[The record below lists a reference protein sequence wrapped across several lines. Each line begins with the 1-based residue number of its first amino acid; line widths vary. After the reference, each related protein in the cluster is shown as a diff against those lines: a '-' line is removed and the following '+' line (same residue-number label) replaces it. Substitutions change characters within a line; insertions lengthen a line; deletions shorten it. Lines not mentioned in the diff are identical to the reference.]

1 MTELRYLEETPAVDE
16 YRDLRVRA
24 GLSPK
29 TAEAAERG
37 LPATFHAVCVR
48 DGEALVGMGRV
59 VGDGGLNFEV
69 VDMAVDPDYQRQG
82 MGSRIMEMLMGYLG
96 ESAPASAYVSMIADD
111 GAPALYEKFGF
122 RPTAPGS
129 IGMAISIG

>member
-1 MTELRYLEETPAVDE
+1 MSRPPVPPDRTGRWVDP
-16 YRDLRVRA
+16 RSSLAHGV
-24 GLSPK
+24 
-29 TAEAAERG
+29 EAAAIG
-37 LPATFHAVCVR
+37 LPSTLYAVCVR
-48 DGEALVGMGRV
+48 DGDQLVGMGRI

-82 MGSRIMEMLMGYLG
+82 MGYRIMEMLMGYLRDA
-96 ESAPASAYVSMIADD
+96 APASAYVSMIADD

-129 IGMAISIG
+129 IGMAITIG